1 MGGRTWALVAG
12 FPVFVLVA
20 TANGAGYRY
29 GTSDQ
34 AFYIPSVVRALDPAA
49 FPRDASLIDSQGRLM
64 LADEVIAAI
73 ARTAGAPPDALF
85 FAAYLTSLLLI
96 WLALTAIGRH
106 LYPSA
111 WLTVALVSAFT
122 LRHQIPR
129 TSANSFEPYFHPRML
144 AFGIGAMAVAAVLR
158 RRMWLAVAFV
168 GLSGL
173 VHATTGLWFAIV
185 AGVAIVRLEPGFRP
199 LAIGA
204 VAAAAAFVAWAGL
217 AGPLQGSFVTMDTA
231 WLGAVAGKETL
242 FPSNWPVWT
251 WVANLSLIV
260 VAWFTY
266 RVRERTEPE
275 LSALIWGAAA
285 LVGIFLATFPLVQ
298 AKLALPVQ
306 LQISR
311 VFWLV
316 DFVALLTAIGLAR
329 RERAAKILAGVMV
342 ALAVGRGVYVM
353 AVEHPERPLMAIRL
367 PASDWQNA
375 MQWIKAQPAK
385 SHVLADPGHAWKYGT
400 SVRVS
405 AERDVFLEEVKDSA
419 IAIYSRDVALRYN
432 ERNMAIGDFNQLSA
446 ERASEL
452 AARYDLDYLVAEADL
467 PLRLAYRNARFKVY
481 SLTP

>member
-1 MGGRTWALVAG
+1 LVAG

-20 TANGAGYRY
+20 TANAAGYRY

-73 ARTAGAPPDALF
+73 VRTTGASPDVLF
-85 FAAYLTSLLLI
+85 FAAYVTSLLVI

-111 WLTVALVSAFT
+111 WLTVALVAAFT

-144 AFGIGAMAVAAVLR
+144 AFGLGALAIAAVLR
-158 RRMWLAVAFV
+158 RRMWLAVAFA

-173 VHATTGLWFAIV
+173 VHATTGLWFAVI
-185 AGVAIVRLEPGFRP
+185 AGVAIVRLEPAFRP

-204 VAAAAAFVAWAGL
+204 VAAVAAVLAWAGL
-217 AGPLQGSFVTMDTA
+217 AGPLQDSFVTMDA
-231 WLGAVAGKETL
+231 GWLAAIAGKETL
-242 FPSNWPVWT
+242 FASNWPVWT

-266 RVRERTEPE
+266 RVRKRTEPE

-316 DFVALLTAIGLAR
+316 DFVALLAAIGLAR
-329 RERAAKILAGVMV
+329 RERAAKILAVVMV

-353 AVEHPERPLMAIRL
+353 AVEHPERPLMAIHL
-367 PASDWQNA
+367 PASDWQHA

-385 SHVLADPGHAWKYGT
+385 SHVLADPGHAWKYGA
-400 SVRVS
+400 SVRVA

-432 ERNMAIGDFNQLSA
+432 ERNLAVGDFTQLSA

-452 AARYDLDYLVAEADL
+452 AARYDLDYLVAETDF

-481 SLTP
+481 SLQQ

>member
-1 MGGRTWALVAG
+1 MDVGRWALIAG
-12 FPVFVLVA
+12 FPMFVLVA

-64 LADEVIAAI
+64 VADEVIAAI
-73 ARTAGAPPDALF
+73 VRATGAPPDVLF
-85 FAAYLTSLLLI
+85 FAAYVTSLLVI

-106 LYPSA
+106 LYASP
-111 WLTVALVSAFT
+111 WLTVALAAAFT

-144 AFGIGAMAVAAVLR
+144 AFGIGAMAIAAVLR
-158 RRMWLAVAFV
+158 RNMWLAVAFV
-168 GLSGL
+168 ALSVL
-173 VHATTGLWFAIV
+173 VHATTALWFAVIV
-185 AGVAIVRLEPGFRP
+185 GVAIVRLEPAFRT
-199 LAIGA
+199 LAVGA
-204 VAAAAAFVAWAGL
+204 VVAAAACLAWAGL
-217 AGPLQGSFVTMDTA
+217 SGPLRDSFATMDAA
-231 WLGAVAGKETL
+231 WLAAVAGKDSL
-242 FPSNWPVWT
+242 FASNWPVWA
-251 WVANLSLIV
+251 WVMNLALIV

-266 RVRERTEPE
+266 RVRQRTEPE

-298 AKLALPVQ
+298 AKLAFLVQ

-316 DFVALLTAIGLAR
+316 DFVAVLCVLGLAR
-329 RERAAKILAGVMV
+329 QQRSAKIVAALMV
-342 ALAVGRGVYVM
+342 TVAVGRGVYVM
-353 AVEHPERPLMAIRL
+353 AVEHPERPLLAIHL
-367 PASDWQNA
+367 PASEWQDA

-385 SHVLADPGHAWKYGT
+385 SHVLADPGHGWKYGT

-419 IAIYSRDVALRYN
+419 IAIYARDVALRYN
-432 ERNMAIGDFNQLSA
+432 DRATAIGDFNELSV
-446 ERASEL
+446 ERAAEL
-452 AARYDLDYLVAEADL
+452 AARYDLDYLVAETDL